1 MTAAHE
7 TPLTFA
13 EVDLGAG
20 YKVAS
25 EKSRSEIISTIGD
38 SGLRG
43 RGGAGFPTS
52 VKWNLAAAAVG
63 DVKYVVCNADEG
75 EPGTFKDRVILQNY
89 AGLVFEGMAIAA
101 KAINAG
107 RGIMYLRGEYTYMVD
122 PLNAKLDELRKEGML
137 GDSFDIEIRL
147 GSGAYVCGEE
157 TALIESLE
165 GARGEPRNRPPFP
178 VDTGFMGRPT
188 VVNNVETLAWV
199 SCILAKGPE
208 WFKEHGTAKSA
219 GLKLFSVSGDV
230 ETPGVYELPLGIT
243 VGDLLSKV
251 GGSDAK
257 AVQIGGA
264 AGNCIPRSEFDRK
277 IAFEDVATGGSVIVF
292 GPQRDMLQVARNF
305 LEFFVEESCGQC
317 TPCREGNEKLLEG
330 VEMLQGGTCS
340 MRYLRELV
348 SLGETMQIASKC
360 GLGQSSPNAFLSI
373 VRNFQDEIM
382 GRQAVSA

>member
-1 MTAAHE
+1 
-7 TPLTFA
+7 
-13 EVDLGAG
+13 
-20 YKVAS
+20 
-25 EKSRSEIISTIGD
+25 
-38 SGLRG
+38 
-43 RGGAGFPTS
+43 
-52 VKWNLAAAAVG
+52 
-63 DVKYVVCNADEG
+63 
-75 EPGTFKDRVILQNY
+75 
-89 AGLVFEGMAIAA
+89 
-101 KAINAG
+101 
-107 RGIMYLRGEYTYMVD
+107 
-122 PLNAKLDELRKEGML
+122 
-137 GDSFDIEIRL
+137 
-147 GSGAYVCGEE
+147 
-157 TALIESLE
+157 
-165 GARGEPRNRPPFP
+165 
-178 VDTGFMGRPT
+178 MGHPT

-199 SCILAKGPE
+199 SCILAKGAE

-243 VGDLLSKV
+243 VGDLLAKV

-264 AGNCIPRSEFDRK
+264 AGNCIPQNEFDRK

-292 GPQRDMLQVARNF
+292 GPDRDMLEVARNF

-330 VEMLQGGTCS
+330 VEMLQNGTCS

-382 GRQAVSA
+382 GREAVTA